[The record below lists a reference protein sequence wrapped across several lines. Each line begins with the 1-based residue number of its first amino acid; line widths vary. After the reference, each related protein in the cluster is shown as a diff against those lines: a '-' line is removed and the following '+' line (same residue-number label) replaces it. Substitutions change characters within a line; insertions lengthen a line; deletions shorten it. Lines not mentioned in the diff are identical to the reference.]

1 MGYLICDK
9 CEGYYELQPGERMG
23 DFDKCRCGGE
33 LRWVAKLPTQY
44 QNEDTPTKKDEEKPK
59 LIPCPDCGY
68 EVSRK
73 AKSCPNCGYRLTY
86 VDQHGQTR
94 PFIESFFILTVGAL
108 ILSYFLGWLV
118 WVFWIVL
125 VLIVYFETGKI
136 NKKLK
141 KENK

>member
-59 LIPCPDCGY
+59 LIPCPDCGHK
-68 EVSRK
+68 VSRT
-73 AKSCPNCGYRLTY
+73 AKSCPKCGYRLTY
-86 VDQHGQTR
+86 EDKHGEPR
-94 PFIESFFILTVGAL
+94 SFAEIFFILLIGAV
-108 ILSYFLGWLV
+108 ILQYFLGAIV
-118 WVFWIVL
+118 WVFFIIM
-125 VLIVYFETGKI
+125 VLIVYFEKR
-136 NKKLK
+136 KEKK
-141 KENK
+141 KE